1 MDHLLFPMEEAV
13 DQVNNNSGAFVTYM
27 AMKHRYEHL
36 LNKCNQLGEK
46 DLSEEE

>member
-1 MDHLLFPMEEAV
+1 MEEAV